1 MENII
6 IVEGNEKYCFQNEE
20 EVIKQFLGQDF
31 YKLTEEEKY
40 KRIRLRT
47 VMNASIKNKPIKD
60 LKKGEKI
67 ENIGDEQYIINN
79 EETYI
84 LSLIKNNDI
93 VMYEREK
100 ANIFV
105 KDTYKNIEKRKLEK
119 IENEYIIVNYCVNEL
134 IENETKGDGQ

>member
-1 MENII
+1 
-6 IVEGNEKYCFQNEE
+6 
-20 EVIKQFLGQDF
+20 
-31 YKLTEEEKY
+31 
-40 KRIRLRT
+40 
-47 VMNASIKNKPIKD
+47 MNANIKNKPIKD

-67 ENIGDEQYIINN
+67 ENIGEEQYIINN